1 METVDFF
8 AERVI
13 GVPAFGVGE
22 VALADVRDGRFD
34 GVAFACERNLVDGA
48 EGEREPGKCTRPVD
62 TECRYAFF
70 AIAFE
75 TQEVPFLVLQ
85 KAVEGVRSPTHIV
98 DELVI
103 VAVPVEFGVC
113 HASRER
119 GKSATRVCVGA
130 HLENVIAF
138 AVTEKE
144 VLELAVIVGNAPS
157 VEACAVSAQNFK
169 FSAVVTLQNKALH
182 SAQRTGNKFE
192 VAHVF
197 NLAITIFA
205 IMDSQTIVAPMTP
218 AGVSAVAAIRVS
230 GSKVREVVRLLFG
243 ESAIKNLKPR
253 EAKLATARDYRTMV
267 GEDRATA
274 LVIDS
279 LLYIFFEGPNS
290 YTGEDVLE
298 LYPHGNPII
307 VRELIQVIKSVD
319 GVRLAEPGEYTR
331 RAFLNGRMDLVQAES
346 VADVIH
352 SANRDELKNAHRLLG
367 GALSKKVKTLTE
379 QVMDIS
385 ARLELDVDFSE
396 EEADP
401 DYATWGVKISA
412 IRESVE
418 SILKS
423 FKGKA
428 AVSRL
433 PLAVLYGAPNAGKSS
448 LVNALLGED
457 RILVSNI
464 PGTTR
469 DFVEVRL
476 FLDGGEIRLVDTAGI
491 ADKATDALDALSMEK
506 SKEILAEADMKI
518 LVVDGSGVSDC
529 NVIARNAS
537 DEAIQ
542 PDFIV
547 VSKSDL
553 GASRQGGASRHPERS
568 EGSSESSLRI
578 SSKTGEGLAELKR
591 AMNAVLFKKT
601 ENSEDLWITSEREKT
616 CLEEALAGID
626 RALNLIRT
634 NPAVELLAFEM
645 QLVRR
650 SLQSI
655 TGEIS
660 SEDVL
665 QQIFAGFCI
674 GK

>member
-1 METVDFF
+1 
-8 AERVI
+8 
-13 GVPAFGVGE
+13 
-22 VALADVRDGRFD
+22 
-34 GVAFACERNLVDGA
+34 
-48 EGEREPGKCTRPVD
+48 
-62 TECRYAFF
+62 
-70 AIAFE
+70 
-75 TQEVPFLVLQ
+75 
-85 KAVEGVRSPTHIV
+85 
-98 DELVI
+98 
-103 VAVPVEFGVC
+103 
-113 HASRER
+113 
-119 GKSATRVCVGA
+119 
-130 HLENVIAF
+130 
-138 AVTEKE
+138 
-144 VLELAVIVGNAPS
+144 
-157 VEACAVSAQNFK
+157 
-169 FSAVVTLQNKALH
+169 
-182 SAQRTGNKFE
+182 
-192 VAHVF
+192 
-197 NLAITIFA
+197 
-205 IMDSQTIVAPMTP
+205 MDSQTIVAPMTP
-218 AGVSAVAAIRVS
+218 AGMSAVAAIRVS
-230 GSKVREVVRLLFG
+230 GSKVREVMRLLFG
-243 ESAIKNLKPR
+243 DVSLKNLKAR
-253 EAKLATARDYRTMV
+253 EAKLATARDYRTMD
-267 GEDRATA
+267 GDDRKTA
-274 LVIDS
+274 QVIDS

-307 VRELIQVIKSVD
+307 VRELILVIKSIE

-518 LVVDGSGVSDC
+518 LVLDGSDERG
-529 NVIARNAS
+529 AS
-537 DEAIQ
+537 CYSENIK
-542 PDFIV
+542 PDFV
-547 VSKSDL
+547 VISKSDL
-553 GASRQGGASRHPERS
+553 VASRPGGASRHPESRNGVRDKLRAS
-568 EGSSESSLRI
+568 GVEGSSLRI
-578 SSKTGEGLAELKR
+578 SSKTGEGLAELR
-591 AMNAVLFKKT
+591 QVMNATLFKKT

-626 RALNLIRT
+626 RALSLIRT

-665 QQIFAGFCI
+665 QKIFAGFCI

>member
-1 METVDFF
+1 
-8 AERVI
+8 
-13 GVPAFGVGE
+13 
-22 VALADVRDGRFD
+22 
-34 GVAFACERNLVDGA
+34 
-48 EGEREPGKCTRPVD
+48 
-62 TECRYAFF
+62 
-70 AIAFE
+70 
-75 TQEVPFLVLQ
+75 
-85 KAVEGVRSPTHIV
+85 
-98 DELVI
+98 
-103 VAVPVEFGVC
+103 
-113 HASRER
+113 
-119 GKSATRVCVGA
+119 
-130 HLENVIAF
+130 
-138 AVTEKE
+138 
-144 VLELAVIVGNAPS
+144 
-157 VEACAVSAQNFK
+157 
-169 FSAVVTLQNKALH
+169 
-182 SAQRTGNKFE
+182 
-192 VAHVF
+192 
-197 NLAITIFA
+197 
-205 IMDSQTIVAPMTP
+205 MDSQTIVAPMTP

-243 ESAIKNLKPR
+243 ESAFKNLKPR

-267 GEDRATA
+267 GDDRKTA
-274 LVIDS
+274 QVIDS

-352 SANRDELKNAHRLLG
+352 SANRDELRNAHRLLG

-428 AVSRL
+428 VVSRL

-518 LVVDGSGVSDC
+518 LVLDGSDERG
-529 NVIARNAS
+529 AS
-537 DEAIQ
+537 CYSENIK
-542 PDFIV
+542 PDFV
-547 VSKSDL
+547 VISKSDL
-553 GASRQGGASRHPERS
+553 GASRQGGASCQGGNLH
-568 EGSSESSLRI
+568 I
-578 SSKTGEGLAELKR
+578 SSKTGEGLADLKR
-591 AMNAVLFKKT
+591 AMNAALFKKT

>member
-1 METVDFF
+1 
-8 AERVI
+8 
-13 GVPAFGVGE
+13 
-22 VALADVRDGRFD
+22 
-34 GVAFACERNLVDGA
+34 
-48 EGEREPGKCTRPVD
+48 
-62 TECRYAFF
+62 
-70 AIAFE
+70 
-75 TQEVPFLVLQ
+75 
-85 KAVEGVRSPTHIV
+85 
-98 DELVI
+98 
-103 VAVPVEFGVC
+103 
-113 HASRER
+113 
-119 GKSATRVCVGA
+119 
-130 HLENVIAF
+130 
-138 AVTEKE
+138 
-144 VLELAVIVGNAPS
+144 
-157 VEACAVSAQNFK
+157 
-169 FSAVVTLQNKALH
+169 
-182 SAQRTGNKFE
+182 
-192 VAHVF
+192 
-197 NLAITIFA
+197 
-205 IMDSQTIVAPMTP
+205 MDSQTIVAPMTP

-243 ESAIKNLKPR
+243 ESAIKNLNPR

-267 GEDRATA
+267 GDDRKTA
-274 LVIDS
+274 QVIDS

-307 VRELIQVIKSVD
+307 VRELIQVIKSVE

-385 ARLELDVDFSE
+385 ARLEPDVDFAE

-401 DYATWGVKISA
+401 DYATWGAKLEA

-518 LVVDGSGVSDC
+518 LVVDQVSGVRYQESGM
-529 NVIARNAS
+529 
-537 DEAIQ
+537 DES
-542 PDFIV
+542 PDV
-547 VSKSDL
+547 VVYSKSDL
-553 GASRQGGASRHPERS
+553 AQCHPECN
-568 EGSSESSLRI
+568 EGSSDNSIRV
-578 SSKTGEGLAELKR
+578 SSKTGEGLSELKR
-591 AMNAVLFKKT
+591 VMNSVLFKKT
-601 ENSEDLWITSEREKT
+601 ENSEDLWITSEREKA

-626 RALNLIRT
+626 RALSLIRT

-665 QQIFAGFCI
+665 QKIFAGFCI

>member
-1 METVDFF
+1 
-8 AERVI
+8 
-13 GVPAFGVGE
+13 
-22 VALADVRDGRFD
+22 
-34 GVAFACERNLVDGA
+34 
-48 EGEREPGKCTRPVD
+48 
-62 TECRYAFF
+62 
-70 AIAFE
+70 
-75 TQEVPFLVLQ
+75 
-85 KAVEGVRSPTHIV
+85 
-98 DELVI
+98 
-103 VAVPVEFGVC
+103 
-113 HASRER
+113 
-119 GKSATRVCVGA
+119 
-130 HLENVIAF
+130 
-138 AVTEKE
+138 
-144 VLELAVIVGNAPS
+144 
-157 VEACAVSAQNFK
+157 
-169 FSAVVTLQNKALH
+169 
-182 SAQRTGNKFE
+182 
-192 VAHVF
+192 
-197 NLAITIFA
+197 
-205 IMDSQTIVAPMTP
+205 MDSQTIVAPMTP
-218 AGVSAVAAIRVS
+218 AGVSAVAALRVS
-230 GSKVREVVRLLFG
+230 GSKVREVIRLLFG
-243 ESAIKNLKPR
+243 ESAIKNLKAR
-253 EAKLATARDYRTMV
+253 EAKLATARDFRTMA
-267 GEDRATA
+267 GNDRKTA
-274 LVIDS
+274 QVIDS

-307 VRELIQVIKSVD
+307 VRELLQVIKSVE

-352 SANRDELKNAHRLLG
+352 SANRAELKNAHRLLG

-385 ARLELDVDFSE
+385 ARLELDVDFAE

-401 DYATWGVKISA
+401 DYATWGAKIEA

-423 FKGKA
+423 FKGSA
-428 AVSRL
+428 AVRRL

-476 FLDGGEIRLVDTAGI
+476 FLAGGEIRLVDTAGI

-506 SKEILAEADMKI
+506 SREILAEADMKI
-518 LVVDGSGVSDC
+518 LVVDSLDERRKTKDERGCSTSSPALC
-529 NVIARNAS
+529 HPERNVVKS
-537 DEAIQ
+537 KDLM
-542 PDFIV
+542 PDLV
-547 VSKSDL
+547 VYSKSDL
-553 GASRQGGASRHPERS
+553 LDKSGAANSPALCHPKQPFPTDSPTSFSTEGRESIQSKDPTPASAGMTTVNVSTPMGD
-568 EGSSESSLRI
+568 GSAVLRV
-578 SSKTGEGLAELKR
+578 SSKTGEGLEALTE
-591 AMNAVLFKKT
+591 AMNARLFANRD
-601 ENSEDLWITSEREKT
+601 ESEDIWITSEREKT

-626 RALNLIRT
+626 RALSLIRT
-634 NPAVELLAFEM
+634 NPAVELIAFEM

-650 SLQSI
+650 ALQSI

-665 QQIFAGFCI
+665 QKIFAGFCI

>member
-1 METVDFF
+1 
-8 AERVI
+8 
-13 GVPAFGVGE
+13 
-22 VALADVRDGRFD
+22 
-34 GVAFACERNLVDGA
+34 
-48 EGEREPGKCTRPVD
+48 
-62 TECRYAFF
+62 
-70 AIAFE
+70 
-75 TQEVPFLVLQ
+75 
-85 KAVEGVRSPTHIV
+85 
-98 DELVI
+98 
-103 VAVPVEFGVC
+103 
-113 HASRER
+113 
-119 GKSATRVCVGA
+119 
-130 HLENVIAF
+130 
-138 AVTEKE
+138 
-144 VLELAVIVGNAPS
+144 
-157 VEACAVSAQNFK
+157 
-169 FSAVVTLQNKALH
+169 
-182 SAQRTGNKFE
+182 
-192 VAHVF
+192 
-197 NLAITIFA
+197 
-205 IMDSQTIVAPMTP
+205 MDSQTIVAPMTP

-243 ESAIKNLKPR
+243 DSAFKNLKPR

-298 LYPHGNPII
+298 IYPHGNPII
-307 VRELIQVIKSVD
+307 VRELIQVIKSVE

-352 SANRDELKNAHRLLG
+352 SANRDELRNAHRLLG

-428 AVSRL
+428 AVNRL

-518 LVVDGSGVSDC
+518 LVVDGSGG
-529 NVIARNAS
+529 AGAS
-537 DEAIQ
+537 CHPENGAAQ

-547 VSKSDL
+547 ISKSDL
-553 GASRQGGASRHPERS
+553 GASRQGGNLH
-568 EGSSESSLRI
+568 I

-591 AMNAVLFKKT
+591 AMNATLFKKT

-626 RALNLIRT
+626 RALNLIRA

>member
-1 METVDFF
+1 
-8 AERVI
+8 
-13 GVPAFGVGE
+13 
-22 VALADVRDGRFD
+22 
-34 GVAFACERNLVDGA
+34 
-48 EGEREPGKCTRPVD
+48 
-62 TECRYAFF
+62 
-70 AIAFE
+70 
-75 TQEVPFLVLQ
+75 
-85 KAVEGVRSPTHIV
+85 
-98 DELVI
+98 
-103 VAVPVEFGVC
+103 
-113 HASRER
+113 
-119 GKSATRVCVGA
+119 
-130 HLENVIAF
+130 
-138 AVTEKE
+138 
-144 VLELAVIVGNAPS
+144 
-157 VEACAVSAQNFK
+157 
-169 FSAVVTLQNKALH
+169 
-182 SAQRTGNKFE
+182 
-192 VAHVF
+192 
-197 NLAITIFA
+197 
-205 IMDSQTIVAPMTP
+205 MDSQTIVAPMTP

-274 LVIDS
+274 LIVDS

-518 LVVDGSGVSDC
+518 LVVDGSLDERRETKDESC
-529 NVIARNAS
+529 MSCHPERNEVES
-537 DEAIQ
+537 KDLH
-542 PDFIV
+542 PDFVV

-553 GASRQGGASRHPERS
+553 LDERR
-568 EGSSESSLRI
+568 ETRDERGESIRI
-578 SSKTGEGLAELKR
+578 SSKTGEGLADLKR
-591 AMNAVLFKKT
+591 AMNAALFKKT

>member
-1 METVDFF
+1 
-8 AERVI
+8 
-13 GVPAFGVGE
+13 
-22 VALADVRDGRFD
+22 
-34 GVAFACERNLVDGA
+34 
-48 EGEREPGKCTRPVD
+48 
-62 TECRYAFF
+62 
-70 AIAFE
+70 
-75 TQEVPFLVLQ
+75 
-85 KAVEGVRSPTHIV
+85 
-98 DELVI
+98 
-103 VAVPVEFGVC
+103 
-113 HASRER
+113 
-119 GKSATRVCVGA
+119 
-130 HLENVIAF
+130 
-138 AVTEKE
+138 
-144 VLELAVIVGNAPS
+144 
-157 VEACAVSAQNFK
+157 
-169 FSAVVTLQNKALH
+169 
-182 SAQRTGNKFE
+182 
-192 VAHVF
+192 
-197 NLAITIFA
+197 
-205 IMDSQTIVAPMTP
+205 MDSQTIVAPMTP

-518 LVVDGSGVSDC
+518 LVVDGSLDENC
-529 NVIARNAS
+529 AS
-537 DEAIQ
+537 CHPENGAAQ
-542 PDFIV
+542 PDFV
-547 VSKSDL
+547 VISKSDL
-553 GASRQGGASRHPERS
+553 LDERR
-568 EGSSESSLRI
+568 ETRDERGESIRI

-591 AMNAVLFKKT
+591 AMNAALFKKT

>member
-1 METVDFF
+1 
-8 AERVI
+8 
-13 GVPAFGVGE
+13 
-22 VALADVRDGRFD
+22 
-34 GVAFACERNLVDGA
+34 
-48 EGEREPGKCTRPVD
+48 
-62 TECRYAFF
+62 
-70 AIAFE
+70 
-75 TQEVPFLVLQ
+75 
-85 KAVEGVRSPTHIV
+85 
-98 DELVI
+98 
-103 VAVPVEFGVC
+103 
-113 HASRER
+113 
-119 GKSATRVCVGA
+119 
-130 HLENVIAF
+130 
-138 AVTEKE
+138 
-144 VLELAVIVGNAPS
+144 
-157 VEACAVSAQNFK
+157 
-169 FSAVVTLQNKALH
+169 
-182 SAQRTGNKFE
+182 
-192 VAHVF
+192 
-197 NLAITIFA
+197 
-205 IMDSQTIVAPMTP
+205 MDSQTIVAPMTP

-243 ESAIKNLKPR
+243 ESAIENLKPR
-253 EAKLATARDYRTMV
+253 EAKLATARDYRTMD
-267 GEDRATA
+267 GDDRKTA
-274 LVIDS
+274 QVIDS

-307 VRELIQVIKSVD
+307 VRELIQVIKSVE

-518 LVVDGSGVSDC
+518 LVVDGGSAGSPTLC
-529 NVIARNAS
+529 HSHEGENLK
-537 DEAIQ
+537 
-542 PDFIV
+542 PDIIV
-547 VSKSDL
+547 YSKSDL
-553 GASRQGGASRHPERS
+553 RHPECN

-591 AMNAVLFKKT
+591 AMNAALFKKT

-626 RALNLIRT
+626 RALSLIRT

-665 QQIFAGFCI
+665 QKIFAGFCI

>member
-1 METVDFF
+1 
-8 AERVI
+8 
-13 GVPAFGVGE
+13 
-22 VALADVRDGRFD
+22 
-34 GVAFACERNLVDGA
+34 
-48 EGEREPGKCTRPVD
+48 
-62 TECRYAFF
+62 
-70 AIAFE
+70 
-75 TQEVPFLVLQ
+75 
-85 KAVEGVRSPTHIV
+85 
-98 DELVI
+98 
-103 VAVPVEFGVC
+103 
-113 HASRER
+113 
-119 GKSATRVCVGA
+119 
-130 HLENVIAF
+130 
-138 AVTEKE
+138 
-144 VLELAVIVGNAPS
+144 
-157 VEACAVSAQNFK
+157 
-169 FSAVVTLQNKALH
+169 
-182 SAQRTGNKFE
+182 
-192 VAHVF
+192 
-197 NLAITIFA
+197 
-205 IMDSQTIVAPMTP
+205 MDSQTIVAPMTP

-253 EAKLATARDYRTMV
+253 EAKLAIARDYRTMV
-267 GEDRATA
+267 GEDRTTA
-274 LVIDS
+274 LVVDS

-367 GALSKKVKTLTE
+367 GVLSKKVKTLTE

-491 ADKATDALDALSMEK
+491 AEKATDALDALSMEK
-506 SKEILAEADMKI
+506 SREILAEADMKI
-518 LVVDGSGVSDC
+518 LVLDGSGVSDC

-547 VSKSDL
+547 ISKSDI
-553 GASRQGGASRHPERS
+553 APCHPERS

-578 SSKTGEGLAELKR
+578 SSKTGEGLADLKR
-591 AMNAVLFKKT
+591 AMNAALFKKT

>member
-1 METVDFF
+1 
-8 AERVI
+8 
-13 GVPAFGVGE
+13 
-22 VALADVRDGRFD
+22 
-34 GVAFACERNLVDGA
+34 
-48 EGEREPGKCTRPVD
+48 
-62 TECRYAFF
+62 
-70 AIAFE
+70 
-75 TQEVPFLVLQ
+75 
-85 KAVEGVRSPTHIV
+85 
-98 DELVI
+98 
-103 VAVPVEFGVC
+103 
-113 HASRER
+113 
-119 GKSATRVCVGA
+119 
-130 HLENVIAF
+130 
-138 AVTEKE
+138 
-144 VLELAVIVGNAPS
+144 
-157 VEACAVSAQNFK
+157 
-169 FSAVVTLQNKALH
+169 
-182 SAQRTGNKFE
+182 
-192 VAHVF
+192 
-197 NLAITIFA
+197 
-205 IMDSQTIVAPMTP
+205 MDSQTIVAPMTP

-230 GSKVREVVRLLFG
+230 GSKVHEVVRLLFG
-243 ESAIKNLKPR
+243 ESAFKNLKPR

-267 GEDRATA
+267 GDDRKTA
-274 LVIDS
+274 QVIDS

-352 SANRDELKNAHRLLG
+352 SANRDELRNAHRLLG

-491 ADKATDALDALSMEK
+491 ADKAADALDALSMEK

-518 LVVDGSGVSDC
+518 LVLDGSDERG
-529 NVIARNAS
+529 AS
-537 DEAIQ
+537 CYSENIK
-542 PDFIV
+542 PDFV
-547 VSKSDL
+547 VISKSDL
-553 GASRQGGASRHPERS
+553 GASRQVGASSQGGNLH
-568 EGSSESSLRI
+568 I
-578 SSKTGEGLAELKR
+578 SSKTGDGLADLKR
-591 AMNAVLFKKT
+591 AMNAALFKKT

-626 RALNLIRT
+626 RALDLIRT

>member
-1 METVDFF
+1 
-8 AERVI
+8 
-13 GVPAFGVGE
+13 
-22 VALADVRDGRFD
+22 
-34 GVAFACERNLVDGA
+34 
-48 EGEREPGKCTRPVD
+48 
-62 TECRYAFF
+62 
-70 AIAFE
+70 
-75 TQEVPFLVLQ
+75 
-85 KAVEGVRSPTHIV
+85 
-98 DELVI
+98 
-103 VAVPVEFGVC
+103 
-113 HASRER
+113 
-119 GKSATRVCVGA
+119 
-130 HLENVIAF
+130 
-138 AVTEKE
+138 
-144 VLELAVIVGNAPS
+144 
-157 VEACAVSAQNFK
+157 
-169 FSAVVTLQNKALH
+169 
-182 SAQRTGNKFE
+182 
-192 VAHVF
+192 
-197 NLAITIFA
+197 
-205 IMDSQTIVAPMTP
+205 MDSQTIVAPMTP

-230 GSKVREVVRLLFG
+230 GSRVREVVRLLFG
-243 ESAIKNLKPR
+243 EVALKNIKPR

-267 GEDRATA
+267 GDDRATA
-274 LVIDS
+274 QVIDS

-307 VRELIQVIKSVD
+307 VRELIQVIKSVE

-385 ARLELDVDFSE
+385 ARLELDVDFAE

-401 DYATWGVKISA
+401 DYATWGTKIEA
-412 IRESVE
+412 IRESVQ

-423 FKGKA
+423 FKEKA
-428 AVSRL
+428 NVSRL

-457 RILVSNI
+457 RILVSDI

-476 FLDGGEIRLVDTAGI
+476 FLDGGEIRLIDTAGI

-506 SKEILAEADMKI
+506 SREILAEADMKI
-518 LVVDGSGVSDC
+518 LVVDGSLDERRKTKDESC
-529 NVIARNAS
+529 MSCHPERNEVES
-537 DEAIQ
+537 KDLH
-542 PDFIV
+542 PDFV
-547 VSKSDL
+547 VISKSDL
-553 GASRQGGASRHPERS
+553 LDERR
-568 EGSSESSLRI
+568 ETRDERGESIRI

-591 AMNAVLFKKT
+591 VMNAALFKKM

-626 RALNLIRT
+626 RTLSLIRT
-634 NPAVELLAFEM
+634 NPAVELIAFEM

-650 SLQSI
+650 ALQSI

-665 QQIFAGFCI
+665 QKIFAGFCI

>member
-1 METVDFF
+1 
-8 AERVI
+8 
-13 GVPAFGVGE
+13 
-22 VALADVRDGRFD
+22 
-34 GVAFACERNLVDGA
+34 
-48 EGEREPGKCTRPVD
+48 
-62 TECRYAFF
+62 
-70 AIAFE
+70 
-75 TQEVPFLVLQ
+75 
-85 KAVEGVRSPTHIV
+85 
-98 DELVI
+98 
-103 VAVPVEFGVC
+103 
-113 HASRER
+113 
-119 GKSATRVCVGA
+119 
-130 HLENVIAF
+130 
-138 AVTEKE
+138 
-144 VLELAVIVGNAPS
+144 
-157 VEACAVSAQNFK
+157 
-169 FSAVVTLQNKALH
+169 
-182 SAQRTGNKFE
+182 
-192 VAHVF
+192 
-197 NLAITIFA
+197 
-205 IMDSQTIVAPMTP
+205 MDSQTIVAPMTP

-267 GEDRATA
+267 GEDRTTA
-274 LVIDS
+274 LVVDS

-367 GALSKKVKTLTE
+367 GALSKKVKSLTE

-518 LVVDGSGVSDC
+518 LVLDGSDMCG
-529 NVIARNAS
+529 AS
-537 DEAIQ
+537 CYSENIK
-542 PDFIV
+542 PDFV
-547 VSKSDL
+547 VISKSDL
-553 GASRQGGASRHPERS
+553 GASRQGGN
-568 EGSSESSLRI
+568 LCI

-591 AMNAVLFKKT
+591 AMNAALFKKT